1 MKSLLVDTNIVI
13 DLLAKRDPFY
23 MDAALLFSMADK
35 KLLKLGVS
43 SLTFANTNY
52 LLLKVKTHDE
62 AKAILRKFKLLAD
75 VLPLDSRIVDLALN
89 DTDFTDFEDALQYY
103 TAIENNLDA
112 IISRNLKDFKK
123 SKIPVMT
130 AEQYIKNVPLKD

>member
-23 MDAALLFSMADK
+23 IDAALLFSMADK

-52 LLLKVKTHDE
+52 ILLKVKTNDE

-75 VLPLDSRIVDLALN
+75 VLPLDAKIVDLALN

-103 TAIENNLDA
+103 TAIENNLDT
-112 IISRNLKDFKK
+112 IITRNLKDFKK

-130 AEQYIKNVPLKD
+130 AEQYLKMSQ

>member
-1 MKSLLVDTNIVI
+1 MKSLLIDTNIVI

-23 MDAALLFSMADK
+23 IDAALLFSMADK

-75 VLPLDSRIVDLALN
+75 VLPLDAKIVDLALN

-112 IISRNLKDFKK
+112 IITRNLKDFKK

-130 AEQYIKNVPLKD
+130 AEQYLKMSQ

>member
-1 MKSLLVDTNIVI
+1 MKSLLIDTNIVI
-13 DLLAKRDPFY
+13 DLLAKRGPFY
-23 MDAALLFSMADK
+23 MDAALLFSLADK

-75 VLPLDSRIVDLALN
+75 VLPLDAKIVDLALN

-112 IISRNLKDFKK
+112 IITRNLKDFKK

-130 AEQYIKNVPLKD
+130 AEQYLKMSQ

>member
-1 MKSLLVDTNIVI
+1 MKSLLIDTNIVI

-23 MDAALLFSMADK
+23 IDAALLFSMADK

-62 AKAILRKFKLLAD
+62 AKAILRKFKLLTD
-75 VLPLDSRIVDLALN
+75 VLPLDAKIVDLALN

-112 IISRNLKDFKK
+112 IITRNLKDFKK

-130 AEQYIKNVPLKD
+130 AEQYLKMSQ

>member
-75 VLPLDSRIVDLALN
+75 VLPLDAKIVDLALN

-103 TAIENNLDA
+103 TAIENNLDT
-112 IISRNLKDFKK
+112 IITRNLKDFKK

-130 AEQYIKNVPLKD
+130 AEQYLKMSQ